1 MHIRQL
7 RLSVR
12 GAALVI
18 LLSALVFAVFER
30 NARIVR
36 IRAAAD
42 RYRASVDRAQ
52 WSRSMQSKGYLS
64 KSAVDREAKALAVAA
79 LSLDESF

>member
-1 MHIRQL
+1 MHFRQL

-18 LLSALVFAVFER
+18 MIAALVFAVFER
-30 NARIVR
+30 NARIAR

-42 RYRASVDRAQ
+42 RYRAAVDRAE
-52 WSRSMQSKGYLS
+52 WSRAMQAKGYLS
-64 KSAVDREAKALAVAA
+64 KSAVDREAKALAEAA